1 MLLKKLRWSLAVAS
15 VLAVALAGILGWGRL
30 GESGSPSAERL
41 ALGQRLYDENCA
53 ACHGADLKGAANWRT
68 RKADGTLPGPP
79 HDETGH
85 TWHHPDAQLFAITK
99 QGTAALAPAG
109 YQTNMIGF
117 GELLSD
123 DEIWA
128 VLDYIKQ
135 HWPDDIRAR
144 QAAAS
149 GKAAPE

>member
-1 MLLKKLRWSLAVAS
+1 MPLKKLKWGLIVAS
-15 VLAVALAGILGWGRL
+15 ILAVALAGILGRGQL
-30 GESGSPSAERL
+30 GENGGPTPKRL
-41 ALGQRLYDENCA
+41 ALGKRLYDESCA
-53 ACHGADLKGAANWRT
+53 ACHGADLKGEADWRT

-85 TWHHPDAQLFAITK
+85 TWHHPDAQLFLIIK

-109 YQTNMIGF
+109 YQTNMLGF

-128 VLDYIKQ
+128 VLDYIKS

-149 GKAAPE
+149 GKATE